1 MLVYYRLSKTNLFKE
16 ILYMRVQIE
25 LNDDLERTL
34 GKKANKRKIPIA
46 EIVEEILQKW
56 QDEED
61 DKEYEKSI
69 PNYKKK

>member
-1 MLVYYRLSKTNLFKE
+1 MKVHIN
-16 ILYMRVQIE
+16 

-34 GKKANKRKIPIA
+34 GKKANKRKIPIS
-46 EIVEEILQKW
+46 EIVEEILQEW
-56 QDEED
+56 QDDDD